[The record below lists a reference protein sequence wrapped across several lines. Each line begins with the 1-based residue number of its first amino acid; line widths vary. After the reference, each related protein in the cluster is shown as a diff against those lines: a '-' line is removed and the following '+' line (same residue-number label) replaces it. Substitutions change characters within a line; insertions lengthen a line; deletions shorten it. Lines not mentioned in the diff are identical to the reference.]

1 MIEFHALLPTTIF
14 LFSIKETVLFI
25 DFRVSNRRMLCLI
38 NKEKTLTS
46 MRFDCL
52 YVYHI
57 YLHHFVDKKKEKT
70 TTTKTKDKTYQT

>member
-1 MIEFHALLPTTIF
+1 
-14 LFSIKETVLFI
+14 
-25 DFRVSNRRMLCLI
+25 
-38 NKEKTLTS
+38 

-52 YVYHI
+52 YVYRI